1 MKHAGCVF
9 ALFAAWLAGTAV
21 LARDL
26 KQAVE
31 APVVSRYEGSGIY
44 RQGVKS
50 FDEVK
55 LLTRDAAGKDVGV
68 AASGRRVWTVY
79 VGLKGRSGLEVF
91 RSYQQA
97 LGEAG
102 FRTLYTCSRKDCGMF
117 FHRAT
122 QDLRSDFMV

>member
-68 AASGRRVWTVY
+68 AASGRR
-79 VGLKGRSGLEVF
+79 GLSIF
-91 RSYQQA
+91 RSHSGRGA
-97 LGEAG
+97 
-102 FRTLYTCSRKDCGMF
+102 
-117 FHRAT
+117 
-122 QDLRSDFMV
+122 